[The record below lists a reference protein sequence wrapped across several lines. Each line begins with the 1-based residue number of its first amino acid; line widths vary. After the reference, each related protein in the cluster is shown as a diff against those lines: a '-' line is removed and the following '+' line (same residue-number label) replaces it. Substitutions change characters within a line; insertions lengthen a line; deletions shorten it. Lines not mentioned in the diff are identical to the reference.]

1 MHGSI
6 RSPVLGKHEHVQ
18 AQAFHA
24 DRSSKNSFLSSPSLG
39 NQAGGELPG
48 GCFND
53 PFDPSVCGHRSTTN
67 FSNRT
72 SFNLFFT
79 MHGTAMIF
87 LVAMPLIFGF
97 ANYLVPLM
105 IGTSAFSYK
114 RGTRI
119 ITGLELSAH
128 RQVPR
133 QPIAGKIVTR
143 LHSRGILSTRLGRVK
158 PWARA
163 FLLQA

>member
-1 MHGSI
+1 MCTHRLST
-6 RSPVLGKHEHVQ
+6 LT
-18 AQAFHA
+18 ALT
-24 DRSSKNSFLSSPSLG
+24 KNSLLWSPRLC
-39 NQAGGELPG
+39 NQEGGELPG
-48 GCFND
+48 TCFND
-53 PFDPSVCGHRSTTN
+53 PFDPSVCGRHSTTN

-105 IGTSAFSYK
+105 IGTSAFNYK

-119 ITGLELSAH
+119 IMGLEL
-128 RQVPR
+128 
-133 QPIAGKIVTR
+133 
-143 LHSRGILSTRLGRVK
+143 
-158 PWARA
+158 
-163 FLLQA
+163 